1 MHIDGKAGA
10 DHRSSIELA
19 IHSPLARLPVI
30 LLQVHDKAAQ
40 QLKSHL
46 QVLFDNAD
54 ATLFEMADKA
64 RSDAEQSLFFEAMR
78 DVRLKRKNI
87 ERSFLERLL
96 YAFIKL
102 TQPAVSD
109 STLLMATPAQGVFS
123 LLGNDLERAQVINA
137 MVAKVLVRD
146 QSALCHL
153 STRLNTLSRVVLNEQ
168 NNPLG
173 PAMLCEYFL
182 QAERDQGIEI
192 KVKLIMLQLFEK
204 YLLSHTGQLYADAN
218 QLLIATGAL
227 PDLVSATS
235 CCSAQPAGHPQQSP
249 ETGEYAGNLVELLF
263 DYIRGDRNLSAPLQ
277 NIVGQLQAPMF
288 RIAQMDQNFFSCD
301 SHPARRLLNAIA
313 SAAIGWDSSVDCRSH
328 PLHRQISHVVQQ
340 LASYSGHDPGLL
352 ESWLHDFL
360 MLTQTEHDRVE
371 LLEQHIRDNEL
382 ATHRQLQAI
391 RPWLVSSLP
400 LPVLDE
406 QDHLGLLLVSQLRIG
421 TWIDQQD
428 DQGSHLRC
436 KLIAI
441 VEPKGRYVFVN
452 RSGIKTLEKN
462 RSELIRQLRCGTIL
476 LLDDSL
482 LFDRALASVIES
494 LGQSAAQ

>member
-102 TQPAVSD
+102 TQPAASD

-204 YLLSHTGQLYADAN
+204 YLLSHTEQLYADAN
-218 QLLIATGAL
+218 QLLIATGVL
-227 PDLVSATS
+227 PELSSATS
-235 CCSAQPAGHPQQSP
+235 CCSPKHTDDTRELPAQS
-249 ETGEYAGNLVELLF
+249 EYASNLVGLLF
-263 DYIRGDRNLSAPLQ
+263 EYIGGDRNLSTPLKKL
-277 NIVGQLQAPMF
+277 IGQLQQPMLK
-288 RIAQMDQNFFSCD
+288 IAQLDQNFFSCD
-301 SHPARRLLNAIA
+301 SHPARRLLNVIA
-313 SAAIGWDSSVDCRSH
+313 AAAIGWDSSVDCASD
-328 PLHRQISHVVQQ
+328 PLHLQISHVVQQ
-340 LASYSGHDPGLL
+340 LAGYSGHHPGLL
-352 ESWLHDFL
+352 ESLLHDFL
-360 MLTQTEHDRVE
+360 TFTQAEQEQVE
-371 LLEQHIRDNEL
+371 LLEQHIRKDERAL
-382 ATHRQLQAI
+382 SRQMQAI
-391 RPWLVSSLP
+391 RPWLASSLP
-400 LPVLDE
+400 LAVFDE

-428 DQGSHLRC
+428 GLHLRC
-436 KLIAI
+436 KLIVI
-441 VEPKGRYVFVN
+441 VEPEGRYVFAN
-452 RSGIKTLEKN
+452 RSGIKTLEIS
-462 RSELIRQLRCGTIL
+462 RADLIRQLRCGTIL

-482 LFDRALASVIES
+482 LFDRALASVIDS
-494 LGQSAAQ
+494 LG